1 MKQEFKDF
9 NQQMMYIN
17 KFLDRSTN
25 VERKCQFCGAP
36 AEIRH
41 NYEDPYR
48 IQLVCKTCKQERN
61 LKNKELRGKMIEELP
76 VIDLRNHITNPATLR
91 GLRKNTLTLGE
102 KQMIKEVL
110 RSKFTRQDVYKHYQI
125 GRDEFLRRVMLYEK
139 EVDSR
144 IREKLTN
151 VFNQNYKQKMR
162 VSKLEKS
169 LNEQHKNNISK
180 LKLKHKLSSSEIEK
194 LTKGVVQAATLSDIA
209 NSKRVPKMRTKCAI
223 AEVFEVPLSK
233 VFPDEYLFDDIYCYE
248 DYLDLNSRLKAR
260 LKKYLTDERRSGR
273 KKVIYKVAEAL
284 GVSVNVMYSFFDN
297 KRTRR
302 FTHDEIVKLL
312 PIFIHKDILSR
323 EKLKEVYRTL

>member
-48 IQLVCKTCKQERN
+48 IQLVCKVCKQERN

-125 GRDEFLRRVMLYEK
+125 GRDEFLKRAWDWKELYGN
-139 EVDSR
+139 R
-144 IREKLTN
+144 II
-151 VFNQNYKQKMR
+151 KQK
-162 VSKLEKS
+162 
-169 LNEQHKNNISK
+169 
-180 LKLKHKLSSSEIEK
+180 
-194 LTKGVVQAATLSDIA
+194 
-209 NSKRVPKMRTKCAI
+209 
-223 AEVFEVPLSK
+223 
-233 VFPDEYLFDDIYCYE
+233 
-248 DYLDLNSRLKAR
+248 
-260 LKKYLTDERRSGR
+260 
-273 KKVIYKVAEAL
+273 
-284 GVSVNVMYSFFDN
+284 
-297 KRTRR
+297 
-302 FTHDEIVKLL
+302 
-312 PIFIHKDILSR
+312 
-323 EKLKEVYRTL
+323 